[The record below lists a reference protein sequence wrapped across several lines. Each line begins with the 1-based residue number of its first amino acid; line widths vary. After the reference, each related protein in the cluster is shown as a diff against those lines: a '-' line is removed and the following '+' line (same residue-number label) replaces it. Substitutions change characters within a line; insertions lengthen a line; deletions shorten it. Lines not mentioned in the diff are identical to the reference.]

1 MKRPAALVTR
11 SGFSGTP
18 GMLVSVV
25 LLGSLHVSL
34 ELVLYCTI
42 KKNHVK
48 TFKRHD
54 SSFVARR
61 FRGKVGVKL
70 D

>member
-1 MKRPAALVTR
+1 
-11 SGFSGTP
+11 
-18 GMLVSVV
+18 MLVSIV

-48 TFKRHD
+48 TLKRHD